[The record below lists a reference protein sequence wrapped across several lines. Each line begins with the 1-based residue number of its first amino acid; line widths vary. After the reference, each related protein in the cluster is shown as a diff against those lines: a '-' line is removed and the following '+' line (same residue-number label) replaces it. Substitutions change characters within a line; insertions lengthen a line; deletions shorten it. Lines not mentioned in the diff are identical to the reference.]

1 MQTSGVVGIVRAISA
16 AYTVQPWDKIIMVDL
31 AADYAITLPAA
42 ASMRGR
48 WLSFVVLRQAAA
60 FTGTVTCDGSDK
72 IRTSSGDV
80 ATRAFTAAGDHL
92 QIFSDGSGWFIISA
106 G

>member
-1 MQTSGVVGIVRAISA
+1 MQTGGVVGIVRRISN
-16 AYTVQPWDKIIMVDL
+16 AYTVLPMDKVILIDI
-31 AADYAITLPAA
+31 ASDYAVTLPAA

-48 WLSFVVLRQAAA
+48 WISFVALRQAAA
-60 FTGTVTCDGSDK
+60 FTATITCAGSDK

-80 ATRAFTAAGDHL
+80 ATRAFTVAGDHL
-92 QIFSDGSGWFIISA
+92 QIFSDGAGWFIISA